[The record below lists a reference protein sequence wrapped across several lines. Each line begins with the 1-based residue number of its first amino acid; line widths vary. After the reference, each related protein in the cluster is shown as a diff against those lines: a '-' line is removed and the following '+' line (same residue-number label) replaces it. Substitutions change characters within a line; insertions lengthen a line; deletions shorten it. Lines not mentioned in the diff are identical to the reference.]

1 MKKEELKDFLYS
13 GKNQELAYRNEV
25 SACLSAI
32 LEILMQEDLTTFD
45 KFKELKKKYI
55 EEIQNQQ
62 IEALTDENIENIK
75 AASKFNDLFEN
86 YFKKESEY
94 K

>member
-1 MKKEELKDFLYS
+1 MLEVNKVKKEELKDFLYS
-13 GKNQELAYRNEV
+13 GKNQKLDYQNEV

-45 KFKELKKKYI
+45 KFKELKRKYI

-62 IEALTDENIENIK
+62 IEALTDEDIENIK
-75 AASKFNDLFEN
+75 AVSKFNDLFGN
-86 YFKKESEY
+86 IF
-94 K
+94 

>member
-25 SACLSAI
+25 SARLSAI

-62 IEALTDENIENIK
+62 IEALTDEDIENIK

>member
-13 GKNQELAYRNEV
+13 GKNQELDYQNEV

-45 KFKELKKKYI
+45 KFKELKRNTLKK
-55 EEIQNQQ
+55 
-62 IEALTDENIENIK
+62 
-75 AASKFNDLFEN
+75 
-86 YFKKESEY
+86 FKINK
-94 K
+94 

>member
-13 GKNQELAYRNEV
+13 GKNQELDYQNEV
-25 SACLSAI
+25 SAYLSAI

-45 KFKELKKKYI
+45 KFKELKRKYI

-62 IEALTDENIENIK
+62 IEALTDEDIENIK
-75 AASKFNDLFEN
+75 AASKFNDLFGN
-86 YFKKESEY
+86 IF
-94 K
+94 

>member
-13 GKNQELAYRNEV
+13 GKNQELDYQNEV

-45 KFKELKKKYI
+45 KFKELKRKYI

-62 IEALTDENIENIK
+62 IEALTDEDIENIK
-75 AASKFNDLFEN
+75 AASKFNDLFGN
-86 YFKKESEY
+86 IF
-94 K
+94 

>member
-25 SACLSAI
+25 SAYLSAI

-62 IEALTDENIENIK
+62 IEALTDEDIENIK

>member
-1 MKKEELKDFLYS
+1 MLRTLILKDFLYS

-25 SACLSAI
+25 SAYLSAI

-45 KFKELKKKYI
+45 KFKELKRKYI

-62 IEALTDENIENIK
+62 IEALTDEDIENIK
-75 AASKFNDLFEN
+75 AASKFNDLFGN
-86 YFKKESEY
+86 IF
-94 K
+94 

>member
-1 MKKEELKDFLYS
+1 MKKEELKYFLYS

-25 SACLSAI
+25 SAYLSAI

-45 KFKELKKKYI
+45 KFKELKRKYI

-62 IEALTDENIENIK
+62 IEALTDEDIENIK
-75 AASKFNDLFEN
+75 AASKFNDLFGN
-86 YFKKESEY
+86 IF
-94 K
+94 

>member
-25 SACLSAI
+25 SAYLSAI

-45 KFKELKKKYI
+45 KFKELKRKYI

-62 IEALTDENIENIK
+62 IEALTDEDIENIK
-75 AASKFNDLFEN
+75 AASKFNDLFGN
-86 YFKKESEY
+86 IF
-94 K
+94 

>member
-13 GKNQELAYRNEV
+13 GKNQELDYQNEV

-32 LEILMQEDLTTFD
+32 LEILMQEGLTTFD
-45 KFKELKKKYI
+45 KFKELKRKYI

-62 IEALTDENIENIK
+62 IDALTESDIEYIKTANNFKNLFGNI
-75 AASKFNDLFEN
+75 F
-86 YFKKESEY
+86 
-94 K
+94 

>member
-45 KFKELKKKYI
+45 KFKELKKKI
-55 EEIQNQQ
+55 H
-62 IEALTDENIENIK
+62 
-75 AASKFNDLFEN
+75 
-86 YFKKESEY
+86 
-94 K
+94 

>member
-25 SACLSAI
+25 SAYLSAI

-45 KFKELKKKYI
+45 KFKELKRKYI

-62 IEALTDENIENIK
+62 IEALTDEDIENIK
-75 AASKFNDLFEN
+75 AVSKFNDLFGN
-86 YFKKESEY
+86 IF
-94 K
+94 

>member
-13 GKNQELAYRNEV
+13 GKNQKLDYQNEV

-45 KFKELKKKYI
+45 EFKELKRKYI

-62 IEALTDENIENIK
+62 IEALTDEDIENIK
-75 AASKFNDLFEN
+75 AVSKFNDLFGN
-86 YFKKESEY
+86 IF
-94 K
+94 

>member
-13 GKNQELAYRNEV
+13 GKNQKLDYQNEV

-45 KFKELKKKYI
+45 KFKELKRKYI

-75 AASKFNDLFEN
+75 AVSKFNDLFGN
-86 YFKKESEY
+86 IF
-94 K
+94 

>member
-13 GKNQELAYRNEV
+13 GKNQELDYQNEV

-32 LEILMQEDLTTFD
+32 LEILMQEGLTTFD
-45 KFKELKKKYI
+45 KFKELKRKYI

-62 IEALTDENIENIK
+62 IDALTESDIEYIK
-75 AASKFNDLFEN
+75 AANNFKNLFGDI
-86 YFKKESEY
+86 F
-94 K
+94 

>member
-1 MKKEELKDFLYS
+1 
-13 GKNQELAYRNEV
+13 
-25 SACLSAI
+25 
-32 LEILMQEDLTTFD
+32 MQEDLTTFD

-62 IEALTDENIENIK
+62 IEALTDEDIENIK